1 MNRIIGFGAERI
13 ELPATAS
20 YEDVIERRTVM
31 LARCLNMKTTVA
43 FVGAGCSLPLGYP
56 DWDGLTRGAAAA
68 MRAALESRN
77 EGKYATARERFA
89 RIATRPALATEEFLV
104 ILGFCQ
110 KISESLNTE
119 GHGDPYGEFLK
130 TTFGDQHSRDQAM
143 GGDVNPYE
151 ALLQLPIYRF
161 ITTNYDLELENAIK
175 RGLPEELA
183 QQWLGQGAPN
193 DLRHSFSQTD
203 DYILELSS
211 FPLGLRDR
219 TPMVFHCHGRYDE
232 IGSMVITEHDYQR
245 WYLRDTPAGY
255 AFRQNME
262 LLFGSNPIF
271 FVGFSMRDN
280 DLLHALRLLN
290 ATDPSQ
296 QRSRA
301 RSLFA
306 LLPDSGDDLGDRDRD
321 DLLYERYRV
330 HVIPY
335 APSKGNSKG
344 PVTNSEWGKALCT
357 KLLELR
363 NRSIDIREDFIRKPA
378 IRKVSVPVRPPQ
390 SYLHYAVARDNADDL
405 APDRTQSDLAYLTSL
420 IGQKPVIV
428 IHGYGGSG
436 KSWRVIDLIEEVRA
450 NRRAIGV
457 DGIFFWSSYY
467 ADDWLTGLERL
478 LVYFGSQPT
487 PRKTR
492 IQRFSDCLTER
503 HLIVFDGF
511 ERLLRSHGSRDDG
524 TSANR
529 AVVQLLEAAL
539 GGKSTVIL
547 TTRMM
552 PDRLRNDQR
561 VAEFSM
567 RRITTEEL
575 GKGTVFGSMT
585 RSGLLAYDDLAAVC
599 SLCDGHSYALA
610 LAAAF
615 LRGQGDQYVHERL
628 RDLRRKLSDAS
639 PAHRLSTLI
648 RTSVE
653 DVEHRIGSHA
663 KSLLERI
670 AIFMSPVTEAMM
682 DVCADGEPS
691 EINRKALLSARLL
704 FRVTTNPDSTDAPS
718 GYTVHPMVR
727 NFMFHHSLSDRLDSV
742 PNFSLSGFTAGAT
755 PVDPGFHP
763 SVEKIR
769 KMFVSM
775 HDGAVKALEEEG
787 NLTRARQL
795 CRGAFGVVRSR
806 MEANSV
812 ARWTTYDDYIES
824 FAIPLMNLTKRVSP
838 SMWDYMDRS
847 HAASK
852 EDRDG
857 PLFADELAWL
867 WNDLG
872 LAFYAQ
878 GSMADAHA
886 VWEVSYE
893 IDRVTDSYEDGGQ
906 YLVQSR
912 LDMAAAFLEMGK
924 LDSASEYLADTEDSN
939 RSYGDEEYAGR
950 ITGYKALLTH
960 LRGNTDEA
968 DLLYTT
974 ADVQLHNIG
983 RNLRGRSIFAHHHAN
998 LKMSIGDLKGAE
1010 ALNRMSSAFAYEGKH
1025 FDLITYTRS
1034 AKGHL
1039 LRLEKQFLEAQ
1050 LEYDSALIEARRI
1063 GIRRLEA
1070 DLLCELAR
1078 LALEVGD
1085 WETARQRAVASLMIA
1100 NELWLGLRRS
1110 SGLVV
1115 LGKAMIGAHNL
1126 KLGTA
1131 YLRHAYTLATKQG
1144 YLLRAY
1150 EAEKVLHDLGET
1162 LPEM

>member
-1 MNRIIGFGAERI
+1 MGRIVGFGAERVP
-13 ELPATAS
+13 LPATAGH
-20 YEDVIERRTVM
+20 EDVMERRMVM

-43 FVGAGCSLPLGYP
+43 FLGAGCSLPLGYP
-56 DWDGLTRGAAAA
+56 DWEALTRGAAAA
-68 MRAALESRN
+68 LQ
-77 EGKYATARERFA
+77 T
-89 RIATRPALATEEFLV
+89 ALAPRQEAGYAAATQRLAHVSMRGSLSTDEFLV

-110 KISESLNTE
+110 RISKSLKTE
-119 GHGDPYGEFLK
+119 GHGDPYSDFLK
-130 TTFGDQHSRDQAM
+130 KTFGGEHSVNRPM
-143 GGDVNPYE
+143 TVNLNPYL

-161 ITTNYDLELENAIK
+161 ITTNYDLELEHAITHNLPDE
-175 RGLPEELA
+175 RALHGLEE
-183 QQWLGQGAPN
+183 GAAKE
-193 DLRHSFSQTD
+193 LRHSFTQTD
-203 DYILELSS
+203 EYTRQLSG

-219 TPMVFHCHGRYDE
+219 IPTVFHCHGRYDE
-232 IGSMVITEHDYQR
+232 PDSMIITEHDYQQ
-245 WYLRDTPAGY
+245 WYLRDTIAGK
-255 AFRQNME
+255 AFRQNIE

-290 ATDPSQ
+290 ATNPSQ
-296 QRSRA
+296 QLPRA

-306 LLPDSGDDLGDRDRD
+306 LLPDSGDDHADKDRD
-321 DLLYERYRV
+321 DLLHERYRV

-335 APSKGNSKG
+335 ATGGETTKRPT
-344 PVTNSEWGKALCT
+344 TNAEWGQALCG
-357 KLLELR
+357 KLIALRDRSLE
-363 NRSIDIREDFIRKPA
+363 IREDFIRKPA
-378 IRKVSVPVRPPQ
+378 IRKVSVPVHPPQ
-390 SYLHYAVARDNADDL
+390 PYLHYAVARDNADDL
-405 APDRTQSDLAYLTSL
+405 APDRTQSDLTYLRSL

-436 KSWRVIDLIEEVRA
+436 KSWRVIDLIEDLRI
-450 NRRAIGV
+450 NRRNAGV

-467 ADDWLTGLERL
+467 ADDWLTGLERSL
-478 LVYFGSQPT
+478 AYFGKNPV

-492 IQRFSDCLTER
+492 IERFEECLKER

-511 ERLLRSHGSRDDG
+511 ERLLRSHGSRDEG

-547 TTRMM
+547 TTRVM
-552 PDRLRNDQR
+552 PSVLTNNPH

-567 RRITTEEL
+567 RRATTEEL
-575 GKGTVFGSMT
+575 AKGTVFGSMIH
-585 RSGLLAYDDLAAVC
+585 SNLLTYDDLAAVC

-615 LRGQGDQYVHERL
+615 LRGGGDEGVRKRL
-628 RDLRRKLSDAS
+628 RDLRRRLSNAS
-639 PAHRLSTLI
+639 PAHRLSTMI
-648 RTSVE
+648 RMSVE
-653 DVEHRIGSHA
+653 DVGNRIGGRA

-670 AIFMSPVTEAMM
+670 AIFMSPVTEPMM
-682 DVCADGEPS
+682 EVCSDGEPS
-691 EINRKALLSARLL
+691 ESDRQALLDARLL
-704 FRVTTNPDSTDAPS
+704 FRVTTDPDSVDAPS

-727 NFMFHHSLSDRLDSV
+727 NFMFHHSQSDRLDSV

-755 PVDPGFHP
+755 PVDPGLHP
-763 SVEKIR
+763 SVGKIR
-769 KMFVSM
+769 KMFNLM
-775 HDGAVKALEEEG
+775 HDGAVNALERGESA
-787 NLTRARQL
+787 RALQL

-812 ARWTTYDDYIES
+812 ARWTTYDDYMES
-824 FAIPLMNLTKRVSP
+824 FEIPLVNLVKRVSP

-878 GSMADAHA
+878 GAMADAHA

-912 LDMAAAFLEMGK
+912 LDMAGVFLEMGR
-924 LDSASEYLADTEDSN
+924 LEMAGEYLADTEDSN
-939 RSYGDEEYAGR
+939 HSYGDEEYAGR
-950 ITGYKALLTH
+950 IIGYKGLLTH

-968 DLLYTT
+968 DRLYTE
-974 ADVQLHNIG
+974 AEEQLHKIG

-998 LKMSIGDLKGAE
+998 LKMAIGDLNGAE
-1010 ALNRMSSAFAYEGKH
+1010 TLNRMSGAFAYEGKH
-1025 FDLITYTRS
+1025 FDLIIYTRT

-1039 LRLEKQFLEAQ
+1039 LRLRRDYRTAQ
-1050 LEYDSALIEARRI
+1050 LEYDAALLEARRI
-1063 GIRRLEA
+1063 GIKRLEA
-1070 DLLCELAR
+1070 DLLCELGR
-1078 LALEVGD
+1078 LALDVGD

-1115 LGKAMIGAHNL
+1115 LGKAMIQARDP
-1126 KLGTA
+1126 KLGAA

-1144 YLLRAY
+1144 YLFRAH
-1150 EAEKVLHDLGET
+1150 EAERELRDLGEP

>member
-1 MNRIIGFGAERI
+1 MNRIVGFGAERI
-13 ELPATAS
+13 ALPATAG
-20 YEDVIERRTVM
+20 YEEVIERRMVM

-68 MRAALESRN
+68 MLAALASRR
-77 EGKYATARERFA
+77 ETRYAAVAQRLAQVE
-89 RIATRPALATEEFLV
+89 TRAVLATDEFLA

-110 KISESLNTE
+110 RISDSLNSD
-119 GHGDPYGEFLK
+119 GHGDPYGDFLTK
-130 TTFGDQHSRDQAM
+130 TFGSQHSINSPL
-143 GGDVNPYE
+143 GVEVNPYA
-151 ALLQLPIYRF
+151 ALLKLPIYRF
-161 ITTNYDLELENAIK
+161 ITTNYDLELEYAITHNF
-175 RGLPEELA
+175 PEEPAGYGFA
-183 QQWLGQGAPN
+183 QEVSK
-193 DLRHSFSQTD
+193 DLRHSFTQD
-203 DYILELSS
+203 DAYMLQLSS

-219 TPMVFHCHGRYDE
+219 TPTVFHCHGRYDE
-232 IGSMVITEHDYQR
+232 RDSMVITEQDYQK
-245 WYLRDTPAGY
+245 WYFRASPEGQ

-280 DLLHALRLLN
+280 DLLHALRILN

-296 QRSRA
+296 QRPRA

-306 LLPDSGDDLGDRDRD
+306 LLPNSGDDLADRDRD
-321 DLLYERYRV
+321 DLLHDRYRV

-335 APSKGNSKG
+335 APSDGSTKR
-344 PVTNSEWGKALCT
+344 PVTTSEWGRALCK
-357 KLLELR
+357 KLIAVR
-363 NRSIDIREDFIRKPA
+363 NRSLEIRDDFIRKPV
-378 IRKVSVPVRPPQ
+378 IRKVTVPVHPPQ
-390 SYLHYAVARDNADDL
+390 PYLHYAVARDNADDL
-405 APDRTQSDLAYLTSL
+405 APDRTESELAYLTSL
-420 IGQKPVIV
+420 IGHKRVIV
-428 IHGYGGSG
+428 IYGYGGSG
-436 KSWRVIDLIEEVRA
+436 KSWRVIDLINDIRA
-450 NRRAIGV
+450 NRRGVGV

-478 LVYFGSQPT
+478 LVYFGNEPS

-492 IQRFSDCLTER
+492 IQRFSECLSEP

-511 ERLLRSHGSRDDG
+511 ERLLRSHGSRDEG

-539 GGKSTVIL
+539 AGRSTVIL
-547 TTRMM
+547 TTRVM
-552 PDRLRNDQR
+552 PSALKGKPL
-561 VAEFSM
+561 VEEFPM
-567 RRITTEEL
+567 RRTTTSEL
-575 GKGTVFGSMT
+575 AKGTVFGSMIH
-585 RSGLLAYDDLAAVC
+585 SGLLAGDDLAAIC

-615 LRGQGDQYVHERL
+615 LRGEGDQNVSERL
-628 RDLRRKLSDAS
+628 RDLRRKLSDAT
-639 PAHRLSTLI
+639 PAHRLTTMI
-648 RTSVE
+648 RMSVE
-653 DVEHRIGSHA
+653 DVQNRVGDRA
-663 KSLLERI
+663 KALLARI
-670 AIFMSPVTEAMM
+670 AIFMSPVTDAMM
-682 DVCADGEPS
+682 DVCADGEPN
-691 EINRKALLSARLL
+691 EIDRQALLDARLL
-704 FRVTTNPDSTDAPS
+704 FRVSTDPDSIDAPS

-727 NFMFHHSLSDRLDSV
+727 NFMFHHSQSERLDSV

-769 KMFVSM
+769 KMFSSM
-775 HDGAVKALEEEG
+775 HDEAVKALEGAE
-787 NLTRARQL
+787 TARARQL

-824 FAIPLMNLTKRVSP
+824 FAIPLINLIKRVSP

-893 IDRVTDSYEDGGQ
+893 IDLVTDSYEDGGQ

-912 LDMAAAFLEMGK
+912 LDMCGVFLEMGR
-924 LDSASEYLADTEDSN
+924 LDMASEYLADTEDSN
-939 RSYGDEEYAGR
+939 RSYGDDEYAGR

-968 DLLYTT
+968 DRLYGE
-974 ADVQLHNIG
+974 AEKQLHMVG

-998 LKMSIGDLKGAE
+998 LKMSVGDLNGADS
-1010 ALNRMSSAFAYEGKH
+1010 LSRMSSAFAYEGRH
-1025 FDLITYTRS
+1025 FDLIAYTRIV
-1034 AKGHL
+1034 KGHL
-1039 LRLEKQFLEAQ
+1039 LRLRKDYLAAQ
-1050 LEYDSALIEARRI
+1050 LEYDSALLEARRI
-1063 GIRRLEA
+1063 GIKRLEA

-1131 YLRHAYTLATKQG
+1131 YLHHAYILATKQG

-1150 EAEKVLHDLGET
+1150 EAEKELRNLGEP
-1162 LPEM
+1162 LPEV